1 MRLRFSIASLLA
13 AIIFCGVGLAALR
26 SASALWASALFT
38 IVVALLSSAIPCT
51 MASRGPHRL
60 TWAGLA
66 VFGWIY
72 LAIAFGPWPFSPDGP
87 PPLLTIPLL
96 DAIQDAVVSDGKT
109 PYMTEDRRSP
119 GDRVM
124 GLRGK
129 VGRITGNLMP
139 PPPPEAI
146 SRFPSSPIA
155 RSVIRS
161 VPLSSVSSEPCWG
174 VSSRRGVRRLT
185 GEETAHDPR
194 RIRPPLSQV
203 GLWWPR
209 TGEDR

>member
-13 AIIFCGVGLAALR
+13 AIIFCGVGLAALH
-26 SASALWASALFT
+26 SASALWASTLFT
-38 IVVALLSSAIPCT
+38 IVVALLSSAILGT

-72 LAIAFGPWPFSPDGP
+72 LAIAFGPWPFNPDGP

-96 DAIQDAVVSDGKT
+96 DAIQDALVSDGKT

-129 VGRITGNLMP
+129 VGRMTGNLMP
-139 PPPPEAI
+139 PPPPGGYKQVSLVSYRQVGHTLGAALFGLVGALLGRFFAARDEA
-146 SRFPSSPIA
+146 A
-155 RSVIRS
+155 D
-161 VPLSSVSSEPCWG
+161 
-174 VSSRRGVRRLT
+174 RRG
-185 GEETAHDPR
+185 GGA
-194 RIRPPLSQV
+194 
-203 GLWWPR
+203 
-209 TGEDR
+209 